1 MNKKKKTA
9 GLYFPVIVFLLL
21 LGGLGLKFWAQEV
34 CAEHNLSFT
43 ETFNT
48 TNFEDKDNTSVA
60 HWTDGPPADLPGYVT
75 LNKIGSDFAVRNP
88 GHFPAWI
95 NTITAGDFDNDGWV
109 DFVGTSSSY
118 SNALVFV
125 RNLGAIGLVGSFG
138 ITLNI
143 DGTVCPLYPLNGP
156 PTRGV
161 KGAAIDN
168 DSVDGSEHCA
178 LTSGDY
184 DGDGDLDFFYLVSYG
199 ASPYNIKRIWFYENR
214 RVQTGSLSFVQ
225 VNKTSDSTFV
235 NTLKGIAWSTTVAS
249 IVDLDSDGDPDIL
262 MGNKAGEVIKIN
274 NRNRTRAISAGNK
287 WNFATLLTGARTG
300 WSDASKRGVSTLS
313 VADFDLDTDLDIFL
327 GSVSYPEMQYWK
339 NDGSGN
345 FGAAPYKTCSDAAGD
360 THNNDYDGAAT
371 VAIANDFDKDGD
383 VDIMVGSDNWN
394 YKPGSEDIGGMCY
407 YFRNAGGEFTQRL
420 IFDGREDSPPVY
432 DFDLGACLD
441 YDNDGDQDFL
451 IADGNHTEN
460 YYLFINNI
468 ADVYNLQGIA
478 QSKNVTPAL
487 DPNLHAITRIRIINL
502 NQSVLGGSSTG
513 LSITYYVSNND
524 GRNWEFYARSE
535 AADIRNYASYPDAR
549 TGDWHTFE
557 HYGSKLKWKA
567 VLEASDDS
575 IPDFPNSSYETP
587 RLDNIEF
594 EIIYVER
601 KEYSRTSVAA
611 TIADN
616 SGAAIK
622 LIIGGTFYYPGW
634 QGRLIAYDVTDMS
647 PLNTTYSE
655 LRTVSRSDMSDP
667 TGREIVAPGTEI
679 LWDAGSLLN
688 ARPASDRVVYT
699 AIPEGSGT
707 GLNRLDFTVANLA
720 TLEPLLQDVQGDD
733 DGLIEFVRGDGRD
746 WKLGD
751 INHSNP
757 VVIGPPTGASSQ
769 MGDGYDAFKLT
780 WADRRKVLYVGAND
794 GMLHCFDVLTGQEL
808 WGYIPY
814 NLLPKLKNMWG
825 VDSITLDRYYAR
837 DIFVDGS
844 PTVADVVL
852 GGNWKT
858 ILVCGQGP
866 GKGSV
871 VGGGANYYF
880 ALDVTDPENPMP
892 LWELTHDAMGES
904 WSVPLIGKVTKDGG
918 DAWVAFLGSGYDNN
932 PDVGVVLG
940 NVFYAV
946 DLSDGS
952 IFWTFTA
959 DEVDTSDPA
968 RTNDQFPNIQNTLPG
983 SPAYVDIDRNGYM
996 DRVYIGDLDGRVWK
1010 VDVSAEF
1017 QNTSSWD
1024 AEVIYTD
1031 PDNYPIVTKPAV
1043 WRNPAG
1049 GAADPRIFFGTGGD
1063 DGAPNDATY
1072 SFVALVDRATG
1083 AEIEWYLGVPS
1094 GIRAAEDDAGNLA
1107 AREKIWADPKIEGYT
1122 VYFSSLTGS
1131 IEAVDP
1137 CANIAGVGKLYARF
1151 IVSIGGT
1158 PVGGTAFKGIS
1169 GAMESLDLAIKTRSA
1184 VTLGETQTTTDGS
1197 KKREVYIQEY
1207 DSTVQKLE
1215 QLTGGLLK
1223 VKSWREVYKVIKR

>member
-1 MNKKKKTA
+1 
-9 GLYFPVIVFLLL
+9 
-21 LGGLGLKFWAQEV
+21 
-34 CAEHNLSFT
+34 
-43 ETFNT
+43 
-48 TNFEDKDNTSVA
+48 
-60 HWTDGPPADLPGYVT
+60 
-75 LNKIGSDFAVRNP
+75 
-88 GHFPAWI
+88 
-95 NTITAGDFDNDGWV
+95 
-109 DFVGTSSSY
+109 
-118 SNALVFV
+118 
-125 RNLGAIGLVGSFG
+125 
-138 ITLNI
+138 
-143 DGTVCPLYPLNGP
+143 
-156 PTRGV
+156 
-161 KGAAIDN
+161 
-168 DSVDGSEHCA
+168 
-178 LTSGDY
+178 
-184 DGDGDLDFFYLVSYG
+184 
-199 ASPYNIKRIWFYENR
+199 
-214 RVQTGSLSFVQ
+214 
-225 VNKTSDSTFV
+225 
-235 NTLKGIAWSTTVAS
+235 
-249 IVDLDSDGDPDIL
+249 
-262 MGNKAGEVIKIN
+262 
-274 NRNRTRAISAGNK
+274 
-287 WNFATLLTGARTG
+287 
-300 WSDASKRGVSTLS
+300 
-313 VADFDLDTDLDIFL
+313 
-327 GSVSYPEMQYWK
+327 
-339 NDGSGN
+339 
-345 FGAAPYKTCSDAAGD
+345 
-360 THNNDYDGAAT
+360 
-371 VAIANDFDKDGD
+371 
-383 VDIMVGSDNWN
+383 
-394 YKPGSEDIGGMCY
+394 
-407 YFRNAGGEFTQRL
+407 
-420 IFDGREDSPPVY
+420 
-432 DFDLGACLD
+432 
-441 YDNDGDQDFL
+441 
-451 IADGNHTEN
+451 
-460 YYLFINNI
+460 
-468 ADVYNLQGIA
+468 
-478 QSKNVTPAL
+478 
-487 DPNLHAITRIRIINL
+487 
-502 NQSVLGGSSTG
+502 
-513 LSITYYVSNND
+513 
-524 GRNWEFYARSE
+524 
-535 AADIRNYASYPDAR
+535 
-549 TGDWHTFE
+549 
-557 HYGSKLKWKA
+557 
-567 VLEASDDS
+567 
-575 IPDFPNSSYETP
+575 
-587 RLDNIEF
+587 
-594 EIIYVER
+594 
-601 KEYSRTSVAA
+601 
-611 TIADN
+611 
-616 SGAAIK
+616 
-622 LIIGGTFYYPGW
+622 
-634 QGRLIAYDVTDMS
+634 
-647 PLNTTYSE
+647 
-655 LRTVSRSDMSDP
+655 MSDP